1 MEKIK
6 IEVLNAGGE
15 VLAEYS
21 GSEEAAFVYDRPYCE
36 GDRLRIEAEPKN
48 SFWWIQVDDAVGKS
62 MVYLTGTMEY
72 VIPFGEQ
79 KLNLS
84 PKAFEGDWHL
94 ISVRKAKAFEYSG
107 YRCLSV
113 NVNDQHGQENAYP
126 HASANVETRGESVF
140 AAMNAIDGTIVPQ
153 CHGRWPYESWGIN
166 CREDARWRLDFG
178 RTVKADKII
187 VYLRADFP
195 HDNWWTEGKV
205 TFSDGTEMILPFEKG
220 GHGQEFCF
228 EPKQIEWL
236 EFSDLKKAD
245 NPSPFPALTQFEVYG
260 TEQE

>member
-15 VLAEYS
+15 VLAEYC
-21 GSEEAAFVYDRPYCE
+21 GSEEAAFVYDRFYCE
-36 GDRLRIEAEPKN
+36 GDRIRIEAEPKN
-48 SFWWIQVDDAVGKS
+48 SFWWIQVDDAVGRS
-62 MVYLTGTMEY
+62 MVYLTGVMEY
-72 VIPFGEQ
+72 SVPFGEQ

-94 ISVRKAKAFEYSG
+94 ISVRKAKVFEYSG

-166 CREDARWRLDFG
+166 RREDAKWRLDFG

-187 VYLRADFP
+187 IYLRADFP

-205 TFSDGTEMILPFEKG
+205 TFSDGTEMILPLEKG

-245 NPSPFPALTQFEVYG
+245 DPSPFPALTQFEVYG

>member
-21 GSEEAAFVYDRPYCE
+21 GSEEAAFVYDRFYCE
-36 GDRLRIEAEPKN
+36 GDRIRIEAEPKN
-48 SFWWIQVDDAVGKS
+48 SFWWIQVDDAVGRS
-62 MVYLTGTMEY
+62 MVYLTGVMEY
-72 VIPFGEQ
+72 AVPFGEQ

-94 ISVRKAKAFEYSG
+94 ISVRKAKVFEYSG

-113 NVNDQHGQENAYP
+113 NVNDQHGQENTYP

-166 CREDARWRLDFG
+166 RREDAKWRLDFG

-187 VYLRADFP
+187 IYLRADFP

-245 NPSPFPALTQFEVYG
+245 DPSPFPALTQFEVYG

>member
-36 GDRLRIEAEPKN
+36 GDRIRIEAEPKN

-107 YRCLSV
+107 YLKETGIS
-113 NVNDQHGQENAYP
+113 
-126 HASANVETRGESVF
+126 SA
-140 AAMNAIDGTIVPQ
+140 
-153 CHGRWPYESWGIN
+153 
-166 CREDARWRLDFG
+166 
-178 RTVKADKII
+178 
-187 VYLRADFP
+187 
-195 HDNWWTEGKV
+195 
-205 TFSDGTEMILPFEKG
+205 
-220 GHGQEFCF
+220 
-228 EPKQIEWL
+228 
-236 EFSDLKKAD
+236 
-245 NPSPFPALTQFEVYG
+245 
-260 TEQE
+260 